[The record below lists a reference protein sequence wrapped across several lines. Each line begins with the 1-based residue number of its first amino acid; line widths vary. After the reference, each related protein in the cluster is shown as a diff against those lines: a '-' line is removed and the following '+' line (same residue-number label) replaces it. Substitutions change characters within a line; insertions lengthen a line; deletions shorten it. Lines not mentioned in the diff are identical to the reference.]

1 MSIPLL
7 VRFVTLR
14 NVHPILAH
22 ISNGLTPAAFLFTLL
37 SGLFHYPCLLES
49 SYYMMLLVAFTTPIT
64 MVTGLV
70 DWKYRYD
77 LRSTPVIKKKVI
89 SSIIGYGFV
98 VAYVST
104 KSVFALAIAFLLF
117 AITGEYGGRLVHE
130 VANQALIRKFKG

>member
-1 MSIPLL
+1 
-7 VRFVTLR
+7 
-14 NVHPILAH
+14 
-22 ISNGLTPAAFLFTLL
+22 
-37 SGLFHYPCLLES
+37 
-49 SYYMMLLVAFTTPIT
+49 MLLVAFTTPIT

-117 AITGEYGGRLVHE
+117 AITGEYGGRLVHG